1 MKQSDIQL
9 GADYGYQRNRVRG
22 SIQRAT
28 VKGFTSS
35 LRGAPLVE
43 IDIHETRYV
52 YKYDQ
57 EGRAIKDSGHQA
69 LTLTRRE
76 VPLSTIVGPYDQ
88 VIAEQLEKA
97 EANRVLTEQWEA
109 ERIKA
114 AEYDRNVFQPALIQL
129 TKVIEEVTGR
139 SYVHGNDKLNSFK
152 LEQVQALTE
161 ALRKAVN

>member
-9 GADYGYQRNRVRG
+9 GSDYGYQRNRVRA

-43 IDIHETRYV
+43 IDIHETRYI

-57 EGRAIKDSGHQA
+57 EGRAIKDSGH
-69 LTLTRRE
+69 LKECLIHRE

-88 VIAEQLEKA
+88 VIAREKERA
-97 EANRVLTEQWEA
+97 ELDRINAEKWEA
-109 ERIKA
+109 
-114 AEYDRNVFQPALIQL
+114 
-129 TKVIEEVTGR
+129 
-139 SYVHGNDKLNSFK
+139 
-152 LEQVQALTE
+152 
-161 ALRKAVN
+161 